1 MVNNIPCSP
10 RTGGQLNLCY
20 CQEPCQPN
28 VSHPWLIWL
37 TAFSAISG
45 LPGQQ
50 YSLQPQNR
58 WSTQSLLLPGTL
70 STKCQPSLAD
80 LVDHFFSHFWAS
92 WSTISSAAPEQ
103 VVNSISAAARNQ
115 PNVSQVI
122 PFILPVG
129 HFYLTII
136 IVFPCTFHGS
146 LYTTLSLFPP
156 CNFIKILNIC
166 LNSAIMFELI

>member
-1 MVNNIPCSP
+1 MFQPLIGFLVNNIPCSP

-20 CQEPCQPN
+20 CQKPCQPN

-80 LVDHFFSHFWAS
+80 LVDCFFRHFWAS
-92 WSTISSAAPEQ
+92 WSTIFPASPEQ
-103 VVNSISAAARNQ
+103 VVNSISATSTTRLSPKLA
-115 PNVSQVI
+115 I
-122 PFILPVG
+122 PG
-129 HFYLTII
+129 
-136 IVFPCTFHGS
+136 
-146 LYTTLSLFPP
+146 
-156 CNFIKILNIC
+156 
-166 LNSAIMFELI
+166 

>member
-1 MVNNIPCSP
+1 MFQPLIGFLVNNIPCSP

-58 WSTQSLLLPGTL
+58 WSTQSLLLPETL
-70 STKCQPSLAD
+70 STKYQQSVAYVND
-80 LVDHFFSHFWAS
+80 RFFSHFWATFT
-92 WSTISSAAPEQ
+92 TIFPAAPEQ
-103 VVNSISAAARNQ
+103 VVNSISATARNLVNQ
-115 PNVSQVI
+115 M
-122 PFILPVG
+122 
-129 HFYLTII
+129 
-136 IVFPCTFHGS
+136 
-146 LYTTLSLFPP
+146 
-156 CNFIKILNIC
+156 
-166 LNSAIMFELI
+166 SAIPG